1 MGVRRRLLVVVV
13 CVATAVAGVGLGTG
27 QAAPPSVSNP
37 VVEGPIGQTGL
48 WGHPWNDQFFEVG
61 SIGYS
66 EEEYFVSGTAK
77 TYTATPTAAPYK
89 TRILVYRPTDP
100 RRFNGATIVEWDNV
114 TAQNAEEPMWTWLH
128 PMVFRE
134 GYAYVFVSTQAAAVC
149 CGPRSHKIWDPVRYE
164 SLNHPGDNY
173 SFDIYSQVVQAVRS
187 PQGVDAMGG
196 LKTKRVLAVGNSQ
209 SASRLH
215 TYVNTVQRD
224 AGVVDGF
231 LLDAGGSKTFTGE
244 PLAPVVQLLSED
256 GLSPGAPNVSASYR
270 LWEVPGA
277 SHNDADTG
285 AHDATNSRTT
295 THAPKQ
301 PYAAEEEIHR
311 NSHYGE
317 EGLSTHATCAPV
329 LLGGGNEYPRRYA
342 VRAAVHHLD
351 TWVKT
356 GKPAPTAPRAEFDA
370 LGLPRR
376 DAHGNALGGLRLPPL
391 DVPVATYAAT
401 TCGLFGSTVAFD
413 PATLAQLYPS
423 HDDYV
428 TKMQA
433 ATDRTVAAGFL
444 LPHDAEEL
452 MTLARASSVGS

>member
-1 MGVRRRLLVVVV
+1 VVVV

-27 QAAPPSVSNP
+27 HPAAPLVANP
-37 VVEGPIGQTGL
+37 VLEGPVGQTGL

-66 EEEYFVSGTAK
+66 EEEYFVFGTAK
-77 TYTATPTAAPYK
+77 SYTATPATAPYK

-100 RRFNGATIVEWDNV
+100 RRFNGTTIVESDNV
-114 TAQNAEEPMWTWLH
+114 TAQNAEEPIWTWLH

-134 GYAYVFVSTQAAAVC
+134 GYAYVFVSAQAAAIC
-149 CGPRSHKIWDPVRYE
+149 CGSRSHKLWDPVRYT
-164 SLNHPGDNY
+164 SLNHPGDDY
-173 SFDIYSQVVQAVRS
+173 SFDIYSQVVKAVRS

-224 AGVVDGF
+224 AGVVDAF
-231 LLDAGGSKTFTGE
+231 LLDAGGSKTFASQ
-244 PLAPVVQLLSED
+244 PLVPVIQLLSED
-256 GLSPGAPNVSASYR
+256 GLSPGAPNVSANYR
-270 LWEVPGA
+270 LWEVPGS

-285 AHDATNSRTT
+285 AHDASNSRTT

-317 EGLSTHATCAPV
+317 EGLTTHATCAPV

-342 VRAAVHHLD
+342 VRSAVHHLD

-356 GKPAPTAPRAEFDA
+356 GKPAPAAPRAAFDA
-370 LGLPRR
+370 LGLPLR

-413 PATLAQLYPS
+413 PLTIAQLYPS
-423 HDDYV
+423 HDGYV

-433 ATDRTVAAGFL
+433 ATERAVAAGFL